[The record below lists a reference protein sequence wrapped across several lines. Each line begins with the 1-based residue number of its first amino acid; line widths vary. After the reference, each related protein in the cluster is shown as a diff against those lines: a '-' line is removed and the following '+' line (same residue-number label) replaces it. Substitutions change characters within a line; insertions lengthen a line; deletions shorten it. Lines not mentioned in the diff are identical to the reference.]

1 MDSTHQRFGH
11 ANQKSLSS
19 SLPMRL
25 AIFKALSMGSVI
37 TLSLLPLLS
46 VKANDAA
53 LGREI
58 YQDTCAACHGR
69 DMVSPGLAFDLRK
82 FPANDFSRFQ
92 NAVLNGKPPGMPP
105 WRHQLNADDVKA
117 LWDYVKTGG

>member
-1 MDSTHQRFGH
+1 MSMKTVIG
-11 ANQKSLSS
+11 AAML
-19 SLPMRL
+19 
-25 AIFKALSMGSVI
+25 ALSLCSISVA
-37 TLSLLPLLS
+37 
-46 VKANDAA
+46 KANDAS
-53 LGREI
+53 LGKEI